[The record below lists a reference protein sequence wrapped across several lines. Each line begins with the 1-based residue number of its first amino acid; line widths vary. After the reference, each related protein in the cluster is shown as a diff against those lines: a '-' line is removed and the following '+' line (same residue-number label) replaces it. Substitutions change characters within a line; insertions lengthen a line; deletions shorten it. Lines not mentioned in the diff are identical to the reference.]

1 MARMTKA
8 ERMQIKA
15 LIDSVREE
23 LEHAED
29 DIADTKFYLTSLE
42 RVFKAS
48 TDKGEEGE
56 DGKDRHESY

>member
-1 MARMTKA
+1 MTKA

-15 LIDSVREE
+15 LIESVREE

-42 RVFKAS
+42 RVFKES
-48 TDKGEEGE
+48 TDREGGRDEE
-56 DGKDRHESY
+56 